1 MMKLKVT
8 VNGTAYDVEVEPEE
22 EPPPVLGAF
31 TFGPGATV
39 DPTVPAAPTDRSPS
53 EGTTEDGDALRCTLS
68 GTVTRVEVGPG
79 TEVAQGQVVLVL
91 EAMKMETEVT
101 APTAGTVRS
110 VEVVAGDAVSIGQ
123 VLVTWET

>member
-22 EPPPVLGAF
+22 EAPAALGVF

-39 DPTVPAAPTDRSPS
+39 DETVPAVPTARTSP
-53 EGTTEDGDALRCTLS
+53 EGTAQEGDVLRSTLS
-68 GTVTRVEVGPG
+68 GTVTRVEVDPG
-79 TEVAQGQVVLVL
+79 QQVTEDQVVLVL

-110 VEVVAGDAVSIGQ
+110 VEVAAGDAVSIGQ
-123 VLVTWET
+123 VLLTWEA